1 MANAM
6 ANAKKII
13 RPRSSGD
20 VHKARKEQE
29 KHGSG
34 MMAELRNLKKDM
46 GFVTSNPMLDGFT
59 YDSDDVEGRRSFA
72 SQTEARDTVA
82 SAEYQEHPFPC
93 GFPGCHTWHGDITSG
108 VCPAHRAPS
117 RSGRGRGLCQMC
129 TLSAPAAA
137 RMRKRVNLA
146 KVLFMTIG
154 MGVIESND
162 KVVLAVTCGAVAQ
175 IVACNAYIFLLAASA
190 SVIAAN
196 AGVAGVLLGTAGFFY
211 LLFSLTRQIEGMEV
225 TAKR

>member
-1 MANAM
+1 
-6 ANAKKII
+6 
-13 RPRSSGD
+13 
-20 VHKARKEQE
+20 
-29 KHGSG
+29 
-34 MMAELRNLKKDM
+34 
-46 GFVTSNPMLDGFT
+46 
-59 YDSDDVEGRRSFA
+59 
-72 SQTEARDTVA
+72 
-82 SAEYQEHPFPC
+82 
-93 GFPGCHTWHGDITSG
+93 
-108 VCPAHRAPS
+108 
-117 RSGRGRGLCQMC
+117 MC